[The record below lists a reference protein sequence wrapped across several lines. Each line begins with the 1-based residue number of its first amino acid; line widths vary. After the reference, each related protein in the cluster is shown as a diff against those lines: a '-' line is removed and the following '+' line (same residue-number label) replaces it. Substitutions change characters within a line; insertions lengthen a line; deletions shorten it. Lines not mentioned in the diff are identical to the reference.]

1 MLINDS
7 KIKLIKR
14 MYKKG
19 MRVKLKEMKDPY
31 TQLKEGD
38 EGTIEFVDDIGTIF
52 VNWDNGSGLGLIIGE
67 DEFEV
72 LKEMKETLENGK

>member
-7 KIKLIKR
+7 KIKLIKQ

-38 EGTIEFVDDIGTIF
+38 EGTIEFEDDIGTIF
-52 VNWDNGSGLGLIIGE
+52 VNWDNGSGLGLVIGE

-72 LKEMKETLENGK
+72 LKEMKEALENGE

>member
-1 MLINDS
+1 MLINDN
-7 KIKLIKR
+7 KIKLLKQ

-31 TQLKEGD
+31 TNLKEGD

-52 VNWDNGSGLGLIIGE
+52 VNWDNGSGLGLVIGE

>member
-7 KIKLIKR
+7 KIKLIKQ

>member
-7 KIKLIKR
+7 KIKLIKQ

-72 LKEMKETLENGK
+72 LKEMKETLEKGK

>member
-1 MLINDS
+1 MSTNET
-7 KIKLIKR
+7 
-14 MYKKG
+14 
-19 MRVKLKEMKDPY
+19 VK
-31 TQLKEGD
+31 
-38 EGTIEFVDDIGTIF
+38 FVDDIGTIF

>member
-7 KIKLIKR
+7 KIKLIKQ

-38 EGTIEFVDDIGTIF
+38 EGTIEFIDDIGTIF

-72 LKEMKETLENGK
+72 LKEMKESLENGE

>member
-1 MLINDS
+1 
-7 KIKLIKR
+7 
-14 MYKKG
+14 

-38 EGTIEFVDDIGTIF
+38 EGTIEFEDDIGTIF
-52 VNWDNGSGLGLIIGE
+52 VNWDNGSGLGLVIGE

-72 LKEMKETLENGK
+72 LKEMKEALENGE

>member
-7 KIKLIKR
+7 KIKLIKQ

-38 EGTIEFVDDIGTIF
+38 EGTIEFEDDIGTIF

>member
-7 KIKLIKR
+7 KIKLIKQ

-52 VNWDNGSGLGLIIGE
+52 VNWDNGSGLGLVIGE

-72 LKEMKETLENGK
+72 LKEMKEALENGE

>member
-1 MLINDS
+1 MLINDN
-7 KIKLIKR
+7 KIKLLKQ

-31 TQLKEGD
+31 TNLKEGD

-52 VNWDNGSGLGLIIGE
+52 VNWDNGSGLGLVIGE

-72 LKEMKETLENGK
+72 LKEMKEALENGE

>member
-7 KIKLIKR
+7 KIKLIKQ

-52 VNWDNGSGLGLIIGE
+52 VKWDNGSGLGLIIGE

-72 LKEMKETLENGK
+72 LKEMKESLENGE